1 MTSICSSTH
10 EFWINQFEIMSVRMP
25 HTSEGSACQA
35 TTATEI
41 ANGEIYFLIRHAHNK
56 HV

>member
-41 ANGEIYFLIRHAHNK
+41 ANGEIIS
-56 HV
+56 